1 MAEMIPETL
10 GSSDSATNGE
20 KRVFRLLRDALQ
32 PDEDFLVWFEPK
44 AIKRRPDFL
53 VWSHELGLLVIEV
66 KDWVIGQI
74 RSMTPNQWQIERRSG
89 VVELCDSPIEQ
100 ARKGFIQFKQLFEK
114 SGGLCHNDPT
124 KPGRLRFPIG
134 YSAIFTN
141 ITRGEAAQHGILSV
155 LNSTFCFFADDL
167 AVDVAHGNARR
178 VFTSKLKSAFTHW
191 FPFEPISREEFKRL
205 RFLIF
210 PEIRVKNVRTLR
222 SAEDSDLIKT
232 LDLQQEKVAKSIP
245 EGHRVLK
252 GVAGSGKTLV
262 LSCRAKYLTKLHS
275 DWRILVVCYGI
286 SFSQYLRQLI
296 TASAEPHGNNSN
308 IEVFHYH
315 DLVKKLTGGNLQKRR
330 EESREQWDAR
340 VGTILLNAIALG
352 RIALKYDAVLI
363 DEGQDFTVEW
373 LQSLTSLLNPETDSL
388 LLCLDPAQNIFGRRI
403 PYKSAGIKVHGKR
416 PVLLKQSYRNTVEIL
431 ELARAFSKVPSELS
445 TAANHDDNLDD
456 ALFPMHTDR
465 HGERPTV
472 VENISPDNQIE
483 FILDEVQEYVTL
495 GKCSWCDIAIL
506 YASPPSS
513 GFVPRFCSQFSRRL
527 GTNRLYWATE
537 NREAKL
543 ALDVTS
549 ETVKLSTI
557 ESIKGMEF
565 SVVFLLGLEQLPR
578 SDRDQ
583 ESERNLAY
591 VGITR
596 AQDTLY
602 VLGNAPT
609 GYFQEIIS
617 VLRNSTAEA
626 DVVEGPPKKSPPC
639 F

>member
-10 GSSDSATNGE
+10 NSSDSATNGE

-32 PDEDFLVWFEPK
+32 PDEDFLVWFEPQ
-44 AIKRRPDFL
+44 AIKKRPDFL

-74 RSMTPNQWQIERRSG
+74 RSMTPNQWQIERRPG
-89 VVELCDSPIEQ
+89 IVALCDSPIEQ
-100 ARKGFIQFKQLFEK
+100 ARKCFIQFKQLFEK
-114 SGGLCHNDPT
+114 SGSLCHNNPT

-141 ITRGEAAQHGILSV
+141 ITRGEAAQQGILSV

-167 AVDVAHGNARR
+167 TVDVTDRNARR

-191 FPFEPISREEFKRL
+191 FAFEPISREEFKLL

-222 SAEDSDLIKT
+222 SSEDSGLIKT
-232 LDLQQEKVAKSIP
+232 LDLEQEKVAKSIP

-252 GVAGSGKTLV
+252 GVAGSGKSLV
-262 LSCRAKYLTKLHS
+262 LSCRAKYLAKLHS

-296 TASAEPHGNNSN
+296 TAAEPHGNNAN
-308 IEVFHYH
+308 IEVLHYH
-315 DLVKKLTGGNLQKRR
+315 DLVKKLTGENLQKRR

-340 VGTILLNAIALG
+340 VGTILLNAIALEQITL
-352 RIALKYDAVLI
+352 RYAAILI

-373 LQSLTSLLNPETDSL
+373 LQSLTSLLNAETDSL

-403 PYKSAGIKVHGKR
+403 PYKSAGIKVQGKR
-416 PVLLKQSYRNTVEIL
+416 PVLLKRSYRNTVEIL
-431 ELARAFSKVPSELS
+431 ELARTFSKAPSEIS
-445 TAANHDDNLDD
+445 TAVNHDDNLDD

-465 HGERPTV
+465 HGELPTV
-472 VENISPDNQIE
+472 VENILPDNQIE
-483 FILDEVQEYVTL
+483 FVLDEVQQYVKS
-495 GKCSWCDIAIL
+495 GKCSWCDIAVL

-513 GFVPRFCSQFSRRL
+513 SFVPRFCSQFSKRF
-527 GTNRLYWATE
+527 GTNRLYWVTE

-578 SDRDQ
+578 SDGEL

-596 AQDTLY
+596 AQDILY
-602 VLGNAPT
+602 VLGSART
-609 GYFQEIIS
+609 GYFQEIVS
-617 VLRNSTAEA
+617 VLGNSTAGAPVAEC
-626 DVVEGPPKKSPPC
+626 PPEKSPS
-639 F
+639 